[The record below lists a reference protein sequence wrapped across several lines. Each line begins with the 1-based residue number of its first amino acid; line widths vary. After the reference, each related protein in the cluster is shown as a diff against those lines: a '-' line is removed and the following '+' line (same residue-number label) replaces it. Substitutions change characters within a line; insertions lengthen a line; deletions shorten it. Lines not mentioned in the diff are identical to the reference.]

1 MKIAFASLVG
11 VEPMPFPTLL
21 ERAKAAGLDAIEV
34 NVGPTFPHIAGA
46 AYPGHLDLD
55 AILRDGPA
63 QTHELLAAHG
73 ITITSLA
80 PMLNL
85 LAPDPTLRE
94 ERIAA
99 FRLAIDACAALG
111 VPTVVTYG
119 GSAFGMHFYGLPG
132 VGPDHP
138 SNHVA
143 ENLRLFTDI
152 FTPLAA
158 YAEAKGVRIAF
169 ETAARGGGQGNIAH
183 SPELWDYIF
192 DAVPSPALG
201 LSFDPSHLI
210 WLQIPNISD
219 LIRQY
224 GARIYHF
231 DAKDTE
237 ILPAV
242 LARQG
247 ILGSGWWRYRLPGL
261 GALDWRGIFSALWDI
276 GYDDVI
282 SIENEDPLFLGLD
295 GVAWSAD
302 YLRSIFPL
310 SHAGGNTT
318 D

>member
-21 ERAKAAGLDAIEV
+21 ARAEAAGLDAIEV
-34 NVGPTFPHIAGA
+34 NVGPTFPRIAGA

-55 AILRDGPA
+55 AILRDGPG
-63 QTHELLAAHG
+63 QTHELLTVYG
-73 ITITSLA
+73 VTITSLA

-85 LAPDPTLRE
+85 LAPEATRRE
-94 ERIAA
+94 ERIAV
-99 FRLAIDACAALG
+99 FRQAIDACAALG

-119 GSAFGMHFYGLPG
+119 GSAFGMHFSGLPG

-138 SNHVA
+138 SNHCA
-143 ENLRLFTDI
+143 ENVALFREV
-152 FTPLAA
+152 FTPLAQ

-183 SPELWDYIF
+183 SPELWDMLF

-210 WLQIPNISD
+210 WLQIPNIPD

-224 GARIYHF
+224 GSRIYHF

-261 GALDWRGIFSALWDI
+261 GALDWRAILSALCDI

-302 YLRSIFPL
+302 YLRGIFP
-310 SHAGGNTT
+310 SHKDATKGE
-318 D
+318 

>member
-1 MKIAFASLVG
+1 MKVAFASLVG
-11 VEPMPFPTLL
+11 IEPVPLPELL
-21 ERAKAAGLDAIEV
+21 GRAKAAGLDSIEI

-46 AYPGHLDLD
+46 TYPGHLDLD
-55 AILRDGPA
+55 TIARGGPGEV
-63 QTHELLAAHG
+63 HELFAAHG
-73 ITITSLA
+73 MTIASLA

-85 LAPDPTLRE
+85 LDANLAVRE

-99 FRLAIDACAALG
+99 FRLTIDAAATLG

-143 ENLRLFTDI
+143 DNLRLFTEV
-152 FTPLAA
+152 FTPLAT
-158 YAEAKGVRIAF
+158 YADTKGVRIAF
-169 ETAARGGGQGNIAH
+169 ETAARGGGHGNVAH
-183 SPELWDYIF
+183 SPELWDLLF

-201 LSFDPSHLI
+201 LSFDPSHLV
-210 WLQIPNISD
+210 WLQIPHIPD

-224 GARIYHF
+224 GPRIYHF

-261 GALDWRGIFSALWDI
+261 GALDWPAILSALRDT
-276 GYDDVI
+276 GYDDVV

-295 GVAWSAD
+295 GVAWAAD
-302 YLRSIFPL
+302 YLRRVFPPL
-310 SHAGGNTT
+310 HATT
-318 D
+318 MT